1 MTYTKNYGNRYSI
14 NWYVVEWAVGL
25 SNVIHMQGNLL
36 NQFNLL
42 SVKKLKINAVF
53 CLLYDTPLFW
63 WEGEDTR
70 THTHTKFPWWAAL
83 GAECLHTVKGMP
95 GFERAYNDNSNI
107 PANVHPGRQ
116 PVMSPHSDGVEQH
129 RIACS

>member
-53 CLLYDTPLFW
+53 CLLYDTLLFW

-70 THTHTKFPWWAAL
+70 THTHTHGVPMVGSIGSRMPAH
-83 GAECLHTVKGMP
+83 GKGHA
-95 GFERAYNDNSNI
+95 R
-107 PANVHPGRQ
+107 V
-116 PVMSPHSDGVEQH
+116 
-129 RIACS
+129 

>member
-1 MTYTKNYGNRYSI
+1 MIPCFFGGRGRTHG
-14 NWYVVEWAVGL
+14 
-25 SNVIHMQGNLL
+25 H
-36 NQFNLL
+36 
-42 SVKKLKINAVF
+42 
-53 CLLYDTPLFW
+53 
-63 WEGEDTR
+63 
-70 THTHTKFPWWAAL
+70 THTHTEFPWWAAL

-116 PVMSPHSDGVEQH
+116 PVMSPHSDVVEQH